1 MKKFA
6 FVLLLAGIFSVTS
19 IQAQDF
25 YWGPKV
31 GLNVSNLTKT
41 SFAKSKA
48 RMNFGVMGGY
58 TINDLIG
65 VQAELLYSLQGYR
78 DSHTDFK
85 YKFNY
90 IKVPVLAKLNLIAG
104 LNAEAGISF
113 NFLARARVKGDLAG
127 DGSTM
132 SANIKDHSKK
142 FDFSIPV
149 GLSYRFFRIFEAG
162 IRYDIS
168 LARVPEQSNDKAK
181 NSNWS
186 INFAVRF

>member
-19 IQAQDF
+19 VQAQDF
-25 YWGPKV
+25 YYGPKI
-31 GLNVSNLTKT
+31 GLNISNLTKT

-58 TINDLIG
+58 TVNDLIG
-65 VQAELLYSLQGYR
+65 VQAEVLYSLQGYR
-78 DSHTDFK
+78 DSNTDFK

-90 IKVPVLAKLNLIAG
+90 LKIPVLAKLNIIAG
-104 LNAEAGISF
+104 LNVEAGISF
-113 NFLARARVKGDLAG
+113 NFLTKAQVKGYLVQ
-127 DGSTM
+127 DGGMMTQ
-132 SANIKDHSKK
+132 NIKDNCKK

-149 GLSYRFFRIFEAG
+149 GVSYRFFRIFEAG

-186 INFAVRF
+186 INFGVRF